1 MPAFEQCW
9 HTSSETFCKI
19 VRNQHKAKRKP
30 LKYMSGQSLIYSLS
44 VIKRIKLNLWLSCFL
59 KISIKEKISN
69 MKRYYNTSRF
79 SLNFSCK

>member
-9 HTSSETFCKI
+9 HTSSEIFGKI
-19 VRNQHKAKRKP
+19 ARNKHKTKCKP

-44 VIKRIKLNLWLSCFL
+44 VIKKIKLNLWLSCFL

-69 MKRYYNTSRF
+69 ALKRS
-79 SLNFSCK
+79 